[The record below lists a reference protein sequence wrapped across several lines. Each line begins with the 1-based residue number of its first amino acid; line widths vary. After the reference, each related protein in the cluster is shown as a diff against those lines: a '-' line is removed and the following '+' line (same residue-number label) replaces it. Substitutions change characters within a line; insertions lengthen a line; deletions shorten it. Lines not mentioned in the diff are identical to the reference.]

1 MSTLNHKIAI
11 VTGAN
16 TGIGK
21 ETARGLAAQGYT
33 VVLACRDVAKGES
46 ARLDIT
52 DSTKN
57 PRVALLRLDLAD
69 LASIRS
75 FAAEVKQRYPRL
87 DVLINNAGLYT
98 RLRSTT
104 KQGFEST
111 FGVNHLGTFLLTREL
126 LPLLE
131 ASAPARIVVVS
142 SNLHAS
148 GRMRWDDLGF
158 DRSSYSGAAAY
169 NQSKLANVLFTKAL
183 ARRLEG
189 TGVTVN
195 ALHPGVVATELVRE
209 YPRPLVWLFQRFLVT
224 PEVGARTS
232 LHVATAPEA
241 AAVSGLYFADS
252 RPKKPA
258 KAALDEEAQEKLW
271 RLSEGMLSDEAEAR
285 RITATGQPPAGP
297 REEARQATFGPP
309 ILRS

>member
-1 MSTLNHKIAI
+1 MNTQEHQIAV

-21 ETARGLAAQGYT
+21 ETARGLAQKGYT
-33 VVLACRDVAKGES
+33 VVLGCRDVAKGEG

-52 DSTKN
+52 ASTKN
-57 PRVALLRLDLAD
+57 ARVAVLHLDLAD
-69 LASIRS
+69 FASIKR
-75 FAAEVKQRYPRL
+75 FAAEVGHRYGRL

-98 RLRSTT
+98 RERSTT

-111 FGVNHLGTFLLTREL
+111 FGVNHLGTFLLTQEL
-126 LPLLE
+126 LPLLK
-131 ASAPARIVVVS
+131 ASAPSRIVVVS

-158 DRSSYSGAAAY
+158 SRSSYSGAAAY

-209 YPRPLVWLFQRFLVT
+209 YPRALVWLFHRFLVT
-224 PEVGARTS
+224 PEVGSLTS

-241 AAVSGLYFADS
+241 ATISGQYFVRAK
-252 RPKKPA
+252 PKRPA

-271 RLSEGMLSDEAEAR
+271 RLSEGMLNDEAEAR
-285 RITATGQPPAGP
+285 RITGVGQPPRSP
-297 REEARQATFGPP
+297 QDPRQAVFGSPT
-309 ILRS
+309 LGS